1 MNSGGFELSALV
13 SPRFGFASVA
23 LASAMAVFLAG
34 CGSSGSGGSTHPGA
48 SGGSN
53 ASSRSGSDA
62 PSNHGITL
70 TGTSAG
76 AQGNGSIVLLPASSG
91 FHASCAVSTIPVEET
106 VNGQTK
112 TTGHEKDFTLNAA
125 VSIAGKQWVLEVGVD
140 DLTKHGTRFTD
151 NPNTRGSAF
160 VRPQLRNSTAE
171 KLPNGADYFEDVAAI
186 TLSPS
191 RKSGTFSAEVGWIKG
206 KPPAPGASQDHTKLV
221 GKGTLQGKFS
231 CG

>member
-1 MNSGGFELSALV
+1 MALTLS
-13 SPRFGFASVA
+13 
-23 LASAMAVFLAG
+23 G
-34 CGSSGSGGSTHPGA
+34 CGSGSSGGSSSTGSSGG

-53 ASSRSGSDA
+53 ASSGGHSGGT
-62 PSNHGITL
+62 SNHGVTL

-106 VNGQTK
+106 VNGKTK
-112 TTGHEKDFTLNAA
+112 TTGHEKDFMLNAA
-125 VSIAGKQWVLEVGVD
+125 VSIAGKQWVLEIGVN

-151 NPNTRGSAF
+151 NPNTKGSAF

-186 TLSPS
+186 TLSPD